1 MLNSRQMGQSSLLVR
16 TRQRLLAA
24 GWQCA
29 TLDLT
34 TLGSAGVT
42 PLQWYKGL
50 ATELWLG
57 LGLVGRVQFQQGW
70 QAQED
75 LSLIQRLSRFLG
87 KVVLPAF
94 PKQPIAIFLDEI
106 DSILSLEFLV
116 DDFFALIRACY
127 NQRANEPAYRRLTF
141 AVSGVATPS
150 DLIQDQQRTPFNIG
164 RAIALTGFTAAAATP
179 LDQGLPLP
187 PATAA
192 AALEAIVAWTA
203 GQPFLTQKLCQL
215 LVHTP
220 SLPAEPAAW
229 RAWFAA
235 CVQDQLP
242 VDYLLGDPG

>member
-1 MLNSRQMGQSSLLVR
+1 MDYQVGGSLATTNPSSVERQADAELYAALQAREFCYVLNSRQMGQSSLLVR

-42 PLQWYKGL
+42 PLPWYKGL

-70 QAQED
+70 QEQED

-94 PKQPIAIFLDEI
+94 PEQPIAIFLDEM

-116 DDFFALIRACY
+116 DDFFALIR
-127 NQRANEPAYRRLTF
+127 P
-141 AVSGVATPS
+141 PS
-150 DLIQDQQRTPFNIG
+150 DLCGVKGRDPQQ
-164 RAIALTGFTAAAATP
+164 
-179 LDQGLPLP
+179 
-187 PATAA
+187 
-192 AALEAIVAWTA
+192 
-203 GQPFLTQKLCQL
+203 
-215 LVHTP
+215 
-220 SLPAEPAAW
+220 S
-229 RAWFAA
+229 
-235 CVQDQLP
+235 
-242 VDYLLGDPG
+242 DPGSATHPF